1 MMQKLKKLRW
11 KSFPGNLFLAYSRSN
26 LILRCTEISLCF
38 GRKKN
43 FYDAGTSCSNKGER
57 WKILA
62 IGMYRV
68 ARLNWRRYRR
78 FGFVVSHFDLKMNWC
93 FLQRGDCEII
103 PFFCPAGKRKELF
116 RLGAWKLSS
125 RYRKWMEESVGSALL
140 RSSIYR
146 GKLKIETVFRIS
158 FLLYW
163 NKEIIVI
170 QLYIFF

>member
-1 MMQKLKKLRW
+1 MCDVEKRGEIEKRKRDMIWSTMMQKLKKLRW

-62 IGMYRV
+62 IGIYRV

-78 FGFVVSHFDLKMNWC
+78 SGFVVSHFDLKMNWKC
-93 FLQRGDCEII
+93 FLQRGD
-103 PFFCPAGKRKELF
+103 
-116 RLGAWKLSS
+116 WDN
-125 RYRKWMEESVGSALL
+125 
-140 RSSIYR
+140 
-146 GKLKIETVFRIS
+146 S
-158 FLLYW
+158 FLLSCWKGSGLELENYRLDIESGW
-163 NKEIIVI
+163 KKA
-170 QLYIFF
+170 